1 MIAVTD
7 PTPDFDSSPS
17 EAELP
22 PPPATGVELIDNALA
37 AIDLGGD
44 VTEHP
49 AQLAAAVDLLQHV
62 LRNPPEQ

>member
-1 MIAVTD
+1 MTD
-7 PTPDFDSSPS
+7 LTPDFDASPS

-37 AIDLGGD
+37 AIDLSGD

-62 LRNPPEQ
+62 LRNPPQQ